1 MYDYLSPAKKAA
13 EHAEVFIVNAR
24 RTPVRFEANQLKQVQ
39 TKESTTVALRIIKNG
54 RIGFAVGNG
63 SIPPETLVA
72 MAVETVPF
80 GPEADFEL
88 PVAHSYPP
96 VDVFDAG
103 VDDFPIEKMAE
114 LGLGLIEKL
123 RQHTPDVLCEGN
135 VSKHVS
141 EISLANSRGA
151 QVSYRRSVFSVN
163 VEGVLVREDSLL
175 FVGDGESS
183 CRPITDCSQIAENTI
198 RQLEDARVLTRLDSK
213 TMPVVFTPIGIAST
227 LVAPLGVAFNGKRI
241 VDGSSPLK
249 GRQGE
254 KAFDVRFN
262 LWDDATL
269 PFQPGSCPCD
279 DEGIPSQRTPLVED
293 GVVKEFLF
301 DLQTAKQAGT
311 KSTGSGRRGGGL
323 PGPGSSSLVIREG
336 AERYEDI
343 LKQIDE
349 GLVVE
354 FTMGAEQGNL
364 LSGDFAGN
372 VLLGFAV
379 RNGEVVGR
387 VKDTVV
393 SGNVYQILGNIG
405 ALSRESRWVS
415 GFLKT
420 PYILCP
426 GLSVASKGI

>member
-1 MYDYLSPAKKAA
+1 MYDYLSSARKVA
-13 EHAEVFIVNAR
+13 EDAEVFIVHAR
-24 RTPVRFEANQLKQVQ
+24 RTPVRFEANRLKQVQ

-63 SIPPETLVA
+63 SISPEKLTA

-80 GPEADFEL
+80 GPEADFEF
-88 PVAHSYPP
+88 PPAGICPP
-96 VDVFDAG
+96 VNVFDAG
-103 VDDFPIEKMAE
+103 VDEVPIEKMAE
-114 LGLGLIEKL
+114 IGLDLIEKL
-123 RQHTPDVLCEGN
+123 REHTPDVLCEGN
-135 VSKHVS
+135 VSKQVS
-141 EISLANSRGA
+141 EISLTNSRGMEA
-151 QVSYRRSVFSVN
+151 SYQRSVFSVN
-163 VEGVLVREDSLL
+163 VEGVLVREGGLL

-183 CRPITDCSQIAENTI
+183 CRPVTDCSGIARNTI
-198 RQLEDARVLTRLDSK
+198 RQLEYARVLTRLDSK

-227 LVAPLGVAFNGKRI
+227 LIAPLGVAFNGKRV

-249 GRQGE
+249 GRRGE
-254 KAFDVRFN
+254 KVFDSRFN

-269 PFQPGSCPCD
+269 PFQPGSCPWD
-279 DEGIPSQRTPLVED
+279 DEGVPSQRTPLVEN
-293 GVVKEFLF
+293 GEVRGFLF
-301 DLQTAKQAGT
+301 DLQTARQAGT

-323 PGPGSSSLVIREG
+323 PGPGSSSLIIGEG
-336 AERYEDI
+336 VEPFEDI
-343 LKQIDE
+343 LKRIDE

-415 GFLKT
+415 GFLRT

-426 GLSVASKGI
+426 GLSVASKGV